1 MIKRILVIGSQGSGK
16 STQAELLAK
25 ELRFFFLSTGQLFRK
40 ISRQKT
46 GFGREVKQL
55 LEKGQLV
62 PDQPTL
68 DFVHQILR
76 DRKNYVIEGFPR
88 NLHQAKKFKYGFDKV
103 FFLKIREKEALR
115 RLSGRRVCSRCKV
128 DFNFLTQPPKK
139 KGICDHCGGTLI
151 QRHDDTEKAI
161 RRRLV
166 IFYQHTDKVLDYY
179 RQQGIFEEIDA
190 ERPVKTILQDI
201 LARL

>member
-1 MIKRILVIGSQGSGK
+1 MTKKILVIGSQGSGK

-25 ELRFFFLSTGQLFRK
+25 ELGFFFLSTGQLFRK
-40 ISRQKT
+40 IARQKT
-46 GFGREVKQL
+46 DFGQEVKRL

-88 NLHQAKKFKYGFDKV
+88 NLDQAKKFKYGFDKV

-115 RLSGRRVCSRCKV
+115 RLSGRRVCSQCKA
-128 DFNFLTQPPKK
+128 DFNLLTQPPKK
-139 KGICDHCGGTLI
+139 KGICDHCGGALV
-151 QRHDDTEKAI
+151 QRHDDMEKAI
-161 RRRLV
+161 RRRLI
-166 IFYQHTDKVLDYY
+166 IFYQQTNKVLDYY
-179 RQQGIFEEIDA
+179 RQQGILEEIDA

-201 LARL
+201 LTRL